1 MTDLQ
6 KQYIDENYL
15 HEPISMMIP
24 NINLTYLQI
33 LTYYKSMGYEPL
45 KKRGRRYDKKIPS
58 GYFDIDNYK
67 PETI

>member
-6 KQYIDENYL
+6 KQYIDQHYKY
-15 HEPISMMIP
+15 EPISMMIP

-45 KKRGRRYDKKIPS
+45 KKRGRRHEHKTPS

>member
-1 MTDLQ
+1 MTYLQ
-6 KQYIDENYL
+6 KQYIDNNHK

-45 KKRGRRYDKKIPS
+45 KKRGRRHEYKTPS
-58 GYFDIDNYK
+58 GCFDIDNYK

>member
-6 KQYIDENYL
+6 KQYIDENYQ

-33 LTYYKSMGYEPL
+33 LTYYKSMVYQPL
-45 KKRGRRYDKKIPS
+45 KKRGRRHEYKTPS

>member
-6 KQYIDENYL
+6 KKYIDTHYKN
-15 HEPISMMIP
+15 EPISMMVP

-33 LTYYKSMGYEPL
+33 LEYYKSMNYEPL
-45 KKRGRRYDKKIPS
+45 KKRGRRHNQKTPV
-58 GYFDIDNYK
+58 GYFDVDNYK

>member
-45 KKRGRRYDKKIPS
+45 KRRGKRHEKKIPI